1 MAVRKGDQEML
12 DYLNDFVT
20 RHNDDGSFDA
30 FHKKRIGVDRLK
42 LPTELEGVDFTGK
55 Q

>member
-12 DYLNDFVT
+12 NFLTDFVT
-20 RHNDDGSFDA
+20 SHTADGSLDA
-30 FHKKRIGVDRLK
+30 LYKKWIGVDRAK
-42 LPTELEGVDFTGK
+42 LPTTLPGVDFTGK

>member
-20 RHNDDGSFDA
+20 RHSADGSLDA
-30 FHKKRIGVDRLK
+30 LYKKWIGVDRPK